1 MFDSYRHNCCMNFID
16 IEIDASE
23 FLFKK
28 KNNNNNNEN
37 NVERMNKNENIFEFI
52 EIDIVF

>member
-16 IEIDASE
+16 IEIDANE